1 MTNILFKT
9 AAAALLCFAA
19 ACESTSPPPSAVLSF
34 TSTAGCAEGL
44 AAERAEVVTV
54 KKRQNSGNITTQV
67 SAASACQVEKGV
79 ELPYALYRLP
89 RGVDIQ
95 SVQAGGVFQINRI
108 FAADVMTLDES
119 LSPVRHFGPDAFF
132 HRGGSWSVFFRP
144 REQERYILVRANP
157 ELVGKS
163 YLYAQQPPRTA
174 DPESAAGGEADEE
187 DVFVPTYG
195 GQTEYSY
202 EGLAFT
208 RIFLSKPSSVDPKE
222 Q

>member
-9 AAAALLCFAA
+9 AVVAMLCLSA

-54 KKRQNSGNITTQV
+54 KKRQDSGNITTQV
-67 SAASACQVEKGV
+67 SAASACQVENGV
-79 ELPYALYRLP
+79 ERPFALYRLP

-95 SVQAGGVFQINRI
+95 SVQAGGVFQVNRV
-108 FAADVMTLDES
+108 FAADVKTLDEN
-119 LSPVRHFGPDAFF
+119 LAPVRDFGPDAFY

-144 REQERYILVRANP
+144 RDQERYILVRANP

-163 YLYAQQPPRTA
+163 YLFAQQPPRTA
-174 DPESAAGGEADEE
+174 EPETAADGETDEE
-187 DVFVPTYG
+187 DVFVPTFG

-208 RIFLSKPSSVDPKE
+208 RIFLSKPATVDPKV